1 MSNDKMREEF
11 EAIWG
16 FTNEEQECYFIPEL
30 NMYGSARVNRAA
42 ESKSTAWAYFQKGW
56 KASREEQENSEFSPE
71 VQAMLRFF
79 EADEAEEIRMA
90 EAFVRESERC
100 SISALQR
107 KFKIGYN
114 RACRLM
120 DRLVAL
126 KVVSP
131 IDAEGRRTVLPEQ
144 VKP

>member
-56 KASREEQENSEFSPE
+56 KASREALVIELPDDDYLNRGSVF
-71 VQAMLRFF
+71 VQGYIEGVRLTK
-79 EADEAEEIRMA
+79 EAIEAA
-90 EAFVRESERC
+90 GV
-100 SISALQR
+100 
-107 KFKIGYN
+107 K
-114 RACRLM
+114 
-120 DRLVAL
+120 
-126 KVVSP
+126 
-131 IDAEGRRTVLPEQ
+131 

>member
-1 MSNDKMREEF
+1 MSIEKCREEF
-11 EAIWG
+11 ER
-16 FTNEEQECYFIPEL
+16 TNGRDHRRQPPKGTNYIDP
-30 NMYGSARVNRAA
+30 MAQADW
-42 ESKSTAWAYFQKGW
+42 ESFKKGW
-56 KASREEQENSEFSPE
+56 DQCREALEQSTVSPE
-71 VQAMLRFF
+71 VQAMLSFF
-79 EADEAEEIRMA
+79 EAGEAEEIRMA

-131 IDAEGRRTVLPEQ
+131 IDTEGRRTVLPEQ

>member
-1 MSNDKMREEF
+1 MSNDKKRGELLAAF
-11 EAIWG
+11 EAHKSRIATAIIG
-16 FTNEEQECYFIPEL
+16 GGE
-30 NMYGSARVNRAA
+30 GARVRQVLERVSLSDFEA
-42 ESKSTAWAYFQKGW
+42 GW
-56 KASREEQENSEFSPE
+56 QASREALEQSAISPE
-71 VQAMLRFF
+71 VQAMLSQF

-90 EAFVRESERC
+90 EAYVRESERC

>member
-1 MSNDKMREEF
+1 MSNEKMREEF
-11 EAIWG
+11 ESVWG

-30 NMYGSARVNRAA
+30 NFYGSARVNRAA

-56 KASREEQENSEFSPE
+56 KASREALEQSAISPE
-71 VQAMLRFF
+71 VQAMLSQFD
-79 EADEAEEIRMA
+79 ADEVEEVRAA
-90 EAFVRESERC
+90 EAFIRESGRC

-107 KFKIGYN
+107 KFLIGYN

-120 DRLVAL
+120 DKLVAL

-131 IDAEGRRTVLPEQ
+131 IDAEGHRTVLPEQ